1 MKLSSERSC
10 QVKHEPELIIRDI
23 SLRFLIHFLGDIHQ
37 PLHLCGRDKGGN
49 GGKLIVPAD
58 QIKLTS
64 SHVQVRRQDEKVCH
78 FPFSTLLCGRT
89 DDSLHSV
96 WDSGILTKNIREL
109 GNYTTPLPSCVYL
122 SRITDIILEN
132 TNSPVNKSNLNS

>member
-1 MKLSSERSC
+1 
-10 QVKHEPELIIRDI
+10 VKHEPELIIRDI

-58 QIKLTS
+58 QIKLIS
-64 SHVQVRRQDEKVCH
+64 SYVQVRRQDEKVRRS
-78 FPFSTLLCGRT
+78 PFYTLLCGRA
-89 DDSLHSV
+89 DGSLHSV

-109 GNYTTPLPSCVYL
+109 GNYTTPLPSYVYL
-122 SRITDIILEN
+122 SRIADMILEN
-132 TNSPVNKSNLNS
+132 TDSSVNR